1 PPCPMGAP
9 APSPEARPAAE
20 RSGRRVAPLAAP
32 EDSLASIPFI
42 DEPTS
47 PSIDLK
53 AKHVPASS
61 VVSSAMNSAPAV
73 ATSPSSPTFA
83 FALSRHYSQDC
94 SSIKAGRRSSYLL
107 AITTERSKSCD
118 DGLNTFRDEGK
129 ILRRMP
135 SRVPSLRMLR
145 SFFTDGS
152 LDSLGTSEDTRSKRH
167 STSDLSDVTFSDVR
181 KEGWLHYKQILT
193 KKGKKVG
200 GGIRQWKRVFAVLR
214 THSLYL
220 CKDRREA
227 VTCGP
232 APGEEEQPISIR
244 ACLVDI
250 SYSETKRKHVFRL
263 TTADF
268 CEYLFQAEDREDMLA
283 WIKVIRENSKAEGE
297 DPGFAS
303 QALINKKLND
313 YRKVRY
319 GPRGR
324 GTRAGHPAHPWTPQ
338 GAVGTEQNHPAGA
351 KPDSSPKAP
360 WGINIMKK
368 NKKSAPRAFG
378 VRLEDC
384 QPAPDN
390 KNVPLIV
397 EACCK
402 VVEDRGLEYMG
413 IYRVPGNNAVVSSLQ
428 EQLNKG
434 ATEINLQ
441 DERWQDLNV
450 ISSLLKSFFRKL
462 PEPLFTDDKYND
474 FIEAN
479 RIEDASERMRTLR
492 KLIRDLPGHYYETL
506 KFLVGHLKTIA
517 DHSEK
522 NKMEPRNLALV
533 FGPTLVRTSEDNMT
547 DMVTHMP
554 DRYKIVETLIQHS
567 DWFFSDKEDKGEK
580 TPVDEK
586 EAQSVPNIEYLL
598 PNIGRTAAPGDAS
611 ADLLES

>member
-1 PPCPMGAP
+1 
-9 APSPEARPAAE
+9 
-20 RSGRRVAPLAAP
+20 
-32 EDSLASIPFI
+32 
-42 DEPTS
+42 
-47 PSIDLK
+47 
-53 AKHVPASS
+53 
-61 VVSSAMNSAPAV
+61 
-73 ATSPSSPTFA
+73 
-83 FALSRHYSQDC
+83 
-94 SSIKAGRRSSYLL
+94 
-107 AITTERSKSCD
+107 
-118 DGLNTFRDEGK
+118 
-129 ILRRMP
+129 MP

-152 LDSLGTSEDTRSKRH
+152 LDSLGTSEDARSKRH
-167 STSDLSDVTFSDVR
+167 STSDLSDVPFSAVR
-181 KEGWLHYKQILT
+181 KEGWLHCKQILT
-193 KKGKKVG
+193 KKGK
-200 GGIRQWKRVFAVLR
+200 
-214 THSLYL
+214 
-220 CKDRREA
+220 
-227 VTCGP
+227 
-232 APGEEEQPISIR
+232 
-244 ACLVDI
+244 
-250 SYSETKRKHVFRL
+250 
-263 TTADF
+263 
-268 CEYLFQAEDREDMLA
+268 AEDREDMLA
-283 WIKVIRENSKAEGE
+283 WIKVIRENGKAEGE

-313 YRKVRY
+313 YRKVS
-319 GPRGR
+319 
-324 GTRAGHPAHPWTPQ
+324 
-338 GAVGTEQNHPAGA
+338 PAGA
-351 KPDSSPKAP
+351 KPDSSPKGSRGLGIRAEFLKQTGTSAPRSPRQDAAVTKDESSSQKAP

-434 ATEINLQ
+434 AAEINLQ

-554 DRYKIVETLIQHS
+554 DRYKIVETLIQHA

-580 TPVDEK
+580 VSPV
-586 EAQSVPNIEYLL
+586 P
-598 PNIGRTAAPGDAS
+598 PR
-611 ADLLES
+611 